1 MDCCLLFVIVP
12 VTPDLPW
19 PMSEKISFMERERGS
34 PQSILVTFILKY
46 TSAFAL
52 LFGNLT

>member
-1 MDCCLLFVIVP
+1 MTHEWENLIYG
-12 VTPDLPW
+12 
-19 PMSEKISFMERERGS
+19 ERERGS
-34 PQSILVTFILKY
+34 PLSILVTFILKY